1 MRIEEIAKLD
11 KLKTHSELDLK
22 LKELKLKKYKI
33 LECIIYVKIN
43 QNCSL
48 IEAKSIVVNSS
59 AWINEKEEFMKHQE
73 EQFEEFIDVMKED
86 KKSIKMVYK
95 PDRKQIKVN

>member
-59 AWINEKEEFMKHQE
+59 AWINEKEKFMKHQE

-95 PDRKQIKVN
+95 PDRTEIKVN